1 VTLTFGAALAVGA
14 LLFGCGLFTAAWRR
28 DRGASLTALPML
40 AAGAA
45 VCAAG
50 AGRFSASRDP
60 VAGQELAVLVLV
72 VGLATAILGAAW
84 SRAGEAR

>member
-14 LLFGCGLFTAAWRR
+14 LLFACGLFTAAWRR
-28 DRGASLTALPML
+28 DRASLTALPML

-45 VCAAG
+45 VCAAA
-50 AGRFSASRDP
+50 AGRISAPRDP
-60 VAGQELAVLVLV
+60 VTGQELAVLVLV
-72 VGLATAILGAAW
+72 VGLATAVLGAAW